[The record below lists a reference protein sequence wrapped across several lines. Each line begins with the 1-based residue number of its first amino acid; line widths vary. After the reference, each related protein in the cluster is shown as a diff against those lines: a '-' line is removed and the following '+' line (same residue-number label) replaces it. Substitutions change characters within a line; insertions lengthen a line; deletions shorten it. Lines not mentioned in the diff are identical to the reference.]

1 MDTGISGHR
10 IGLPPRQGLYDP
22 QFEHDACGMGFV
34 ADLKGRRS
42 HEIVR
47 QALQVLA
54 NLAHR
59 GAVGAEANTGDGA
72 GSSKPSRRQDRWKKA
87 WGIWIRMPAPSPVFA
102 SSPTA
107 PRWARLASTWRACRT
122 ISWDLL
128 PFRSATKPMPQASCS
143 NWGS

>member
-59 GAVGAEANTGDGA
+59 GAVGDEANTGDGA
-72 GSSKPSRRQDRWKKA
+72 GILIQIPHAFFQRSCRRL
-87 WGIWIRMPAPSPVFA
+87 GFELPAPSPVFA
-102 SSPTA
+102 SAPTA
-107 PRWARLASTWRACRT
+107 PRWARLARTWRACRT